1 MCPATK
7 PQAGMMAVMTDQDIY
22 TPRTRDEIDAL
33 VSFIRARVKPLR
45 DGALSDTDEY
55 KVSQA
60 LLDITAHI
68 LGVAQS
74 VLARDDDPSVE
85 YSHLALMAQ
94 RWDDHPDFQAAWS
107 Q

>member
-1 MCPATK
+1 
-7 PQAGMMAVMTDQDIY
+7 MTDEDVY

-33 VSFIRARVKPLR
+33 VAFIRARVKPMR

-55 KVSQA
+55 KVAQA

-74 VLARDDDPSVE
+74 VLARGGDPSVE
-85 YSHLALMAQ
+85 YHHLALVTQ
-94 RWDDHPDFQAAWS
+94 RWNDHPDFQAAWS
-107 Q
+107 R